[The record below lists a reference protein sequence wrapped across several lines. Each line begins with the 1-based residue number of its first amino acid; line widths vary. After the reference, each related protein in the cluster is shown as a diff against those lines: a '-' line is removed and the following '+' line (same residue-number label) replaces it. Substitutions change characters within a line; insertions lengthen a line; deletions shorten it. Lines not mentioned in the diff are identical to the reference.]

1 MTETLTND
9 SFSKSKGL
17 VILEHIIFVLC
28 LCAIAMRATFTE
40 GIDPHAAAKFGGIA
54 STIYSLGVSGMLILL
69 FLVWFVVNYSAKKFR
84 YRFTNLEI
92 GICIFIIGSI
102 FAGTAAANKRL
113 AITNIVTLIAPI
125 AMAIVLVQTLNCR
138 SRIKMLLY
146 VIAALGIVSTYQC
159 YEQIHWNDQQIKF
172 YQQDPEAALSMQGI
186 RTGTLRHWQ
195 YEHRLYSKDIKG
207 FFTTSNSAGSFAIL
221 ASFAAAA
228 LVLEKFKKRKSNA
241 TDTGKLLISA
251 AAGAAVIL
259 GLLLTKSKGA
269 IAAASISAIMF
280 VSYLCFGNWLKKHRR
295 AVITSC
301 LMAVLIVAA
310 GVIYYGLTYDKLP
323 GGNSM
328 LVRWQYWR
336 ASAEMYTDF
345 FPNGVGP
352 GNFAA
357 FYTHYKPPAALETVS
372 DPHNFLLS
380 MLTQYGL
387 VGFIGFIV
395 LFFIPLSK
403 VIDTRLVPTENSTG
417 NLTLKT
423 KIILLTIVS
432 AAMLFLRPLL
442 IKMPHG
448 GSSEQVFAASIIL
461 YLMPVIVFI
470 AGFVLLTAGENK
482 SENRDITIAAMFCGI
497 IGVLIH
503 NLIDFAIFE
512 PGVYTTL
519 WAVMAC
525 LIAANHQA
533 KAIPYVVQQ
542 PKTSSKLFI
551 AGSAVIL
558 TLAYVSYV
566 FVPVVKAGT
575 KVQKALT
582 NPENAHQLLTAAA
595 EDDPLDPTALNLN
608 GIIYLRKYQQAQ
620 NPDSII
626 LEKAVLCFKNAIER
640 SPVNFKFYE
649 NLADTYIIYSN
660 VEPKEED
667 EEYLTKAFKNMHSAI
682 TCYPGSARL
691 WFKTAQLS
699 EKMQATEDAITQ
711 YQKAIKIEDDFR
723 TQFQTMYPDY
733 KIFSRLGDQKY
744 DLAKQRIEELLKKEK
759 EEPTQAH

>member
-1 MTETLTND
+1 MTETSINGGI
-9 SFSKSKGL
+9 SKSKGQ
-17 VILEHIIFVLC
+17 VVLEYIIFSLC
-28 LCAIAMRATFTE
+28 LCVIALRATFTE
-40 GIDPHAAAKFGGIA
+40 GLNPHAMVKFGGIA
-54 STIYSLGVSGMLILL
+54 GTIYSLGVSGMLILL
-69 FLVWFVVNYSAKKFR
+69 FLVWFVVNYSAKKFL
-84 YRFTNLEI
+84 YRFSNLEI
-92 GICIFIIGSI
+92 GICIFIIGSV

-113 AITNIVTLIAPI
+113 AITNIVTLTAPVL
-125 AMAIVLVQTLNCR
+125 MAIVLVQTLNCR
-138 SRIKMLLY
+138 SKIKLLLY

-172 YQQDPEAALSMQGI
+172 YEQDPEAVLNMQGI
-186 RTGTLRHWQ
+186 SPNTLKQWQ

-228 LVLEKFKKRKSNA
+228 LILEKFKKRKSNA

-269 IAAASISAIMF
+269 IAAAGISAIMF
-280 VSYLCFGNWLKKHRR
+280 VSYLCFGNWLKKNRR

-301 LMAVLIVAA
+301 LLLVLIGAA
-310 GVIYYGLTYDKLP
+310 AVICYGLTYDKLP

-336 ASAEMYTDF
+336 ASAQMYTDF

-352 GNFAA
+352 GNFATSYA
-357 FYTHYKPPAALETVS
+357 RYKPPAALETVS

-380 MLTQYGL
+380 LLTQYGL
-387 VGFIGFIV
+387 VGFFGFIT

-403 VIDTRLVPTENSTG
+403 VVNARFVPTENSTA
-417 NLTLKT
+417 NLTLRT
-423 KIILLTIVS
+423 KIILLIIVS
-432 AAMLFLRPLL
+432 AAMLLLRPLI
-442 IKMPHG
+442 IKMPLG
-448 GSSEQVFAASIIL
+448 GTSDQVAAASIIL

-470 AGFVLLTAGENK
+470 AGFVFLTAGENK
-482 SENRDITIAAMFCGI
+482 SENCDITIAALFCGI

-503 NLIDFAIFE
+503 NLIDFAVFE

-519 WAVMAC
+519 WAIMAC

-533 KAIPYVVQQ
+533 KAIPYVVKQ

-558 TLAYVSYV
+558 TLAYVSYA

-575 KVQKALT
+575 KVQKAMT
-582 NPENAHQLLTAAA
+582 YPENAHQLLNAAA
-595 EDDPLDPTALNLN
+595 EDDPLDPTASNLN
-608 GIIYLRKYQQAQ
+608 GAFYLRKYQQAQ
-620 NPDSII
+620 NQDSMR
-626 LEKAVLCFKNAIER
+626 LEKAAAHFKKAIKRE
-640 SPVNFKFYE
+640 PVNFKFYE

-660 VEPKEED
+660 IEGKEEN
-667 EEYLTKAFKNMHSAI
+667 ENYLTKAFRNMHGAV
-682 TCYPGSARL
+682 TCNPGSARL
-691 WFKTAQLS
+691 RIKIAQLS
-699 EKMQATEDAITQ
+699 QKMGSTEDAIAQ
-711 YQKAIKIEDDFR
+711 YRKAIEIEDDFR
-723 TQFQTMYPDY
+723 KQFQAMYPDY
-733 KIFSRLGDQKY
+733 EVFSRLGAKKY
-744 DLAKQRIEELLKKEK
+744 DMAKQRIEELSKKVK
-759 EEPTQAH
+759 